1 MKISFITLFPEFI
14 EEFKNHSIIKKTIK
28 ENKVEIEIIY
38 LRDYAEDRNKVDDYI
53 YGGGTGMLLTIE
65 PLVKAIESVRTK
77 DSYVILLGPRGQSFT
92 QKRAKQLRE
101 FKHLILISGHYE
113 GVDARIKHF
122 IDEEISL
129 GDFIVTGGELASMIL
144 ADAIIRL
151 LPNVL
156 KDNVTELETF
166 EDNRLEYDQFSKPV
180 DFRGYKVPE
189 VLLSG
194 NHKLISNWRRRNSIE
209 NTVNHFLK
217 PNNKKTNIK
226 DNDKGEENNGN

>member
-28 ENKVEIEIIY
+28 ENKVEIETIN
-38 LRDYAEDRNKVDDYI
+38 LRDYAKDRNKVDDYV

-65 PLVKAIESVRTK
+65 PLVNAIEALRTQ
-77 DSYVILLGPRGQSFT
+77 DSYVILLGPRGQTFT

-101 FKHLILISGHYE
+101 FKHLILIAGHYE

-129 GDFIVTGGELASMIL
+129 GDFIVTGGELAAMIL

-156 KDNVTELETF
+156 KENVTELETF

-180 DFRGYKVPE
+180 DFRGHKVPE
-189 VLLSG
+189 VLLNG

-209 NTVNHFLK
+209 NTVNYFLK
-217 PNNKKTNIK
+217 PNNKTNDK
-226 DNDKGEENNGN
+226 ENHKGEEDNGN